1 MTTSHPDTSSVLQ
14 RFRLDGRRA
23 LITGAGQGIGRAFA
37 HALGEAGAA
46 VAIIDLDGERGAR
59 VADELR
65 DKGVESFAL
74 AVDATADGAPEEMVQ
89 AVIERWGGLEI
100 AINNAG
106 VNPSAAAEDT
116 TPEQW
121 DLAFRLNTRAVFLGC
136 QAQARI
142 MLKAGYGKIVNTASM
157 SAIIVPHP
165 QKQAAYNASKGAVVN
180 LTRSLAAEW
189 ADRGVRVNCM
199 SPGIIST
206 PLIQESKELAP
217 LVSRWLDMIPM
228 RRLGDV
234 ADLEGGIVYLAS
246 EASDYMTGHN
256 LVLDGGQ
263 TLY

>member
-1 MTTSHPDTSSVLQ
+1 
-14 RFRLDGRRA
+14 
-23 LITGAGQGIGRAFA
+23 
-37 HALGEAGAA
+37 
-46 VAIIDLDGERGAR
+46 
-59 VADELR
+59 
-65 DKGVESFAL
+65 
-74 AVDATADGAPEEMVQ
+74 
-89 AVIERWGGLEI
+89 
-100 AINNAG
+100 
-106 VNPSAAAEDT
+106 
-116 TPEQW
+116 
-121 DLAFRLNTRAVFLGC
+121 
-136 QAQARI
+136 
-142 MLKAGYGKIVNTASM
+142 M